1 MKKSKLITAGI
12 IVAALV
18 LIVVAV
24 AGVNNRAISLE
35 EQISGAEAQISVAE
49 KRRVDLIY
57 NLVDNAIKEIMDI
70 TLAAFQADDTVLAEQ
85 VEPLEETI
93 DLMIDT
99 LRERHILRLK
109 NGVCAIESGIIFLE
123 ILTNLLQHCRAHR
136 GQGIRG
142 RPLRRPRVPPQ
153 HARRVCAK
161 FQRDAGAV

>member
-57 NLVDNAIKEIMDI
+57 NLVD
-70 TLAAFQADDTVLAEQ
+70 TVTARS
-85 VEPLEETI
+85 
-93 DLMIDT
+93 M
-99 LRERHILRLK
+99 
-109 NGVCAIESGIIFLE
+109 
-123 ILTNLLQHCRAHR
+123 RAR
-136 GQGIRG
+136 RCLPSRKPG
-142 RPLRRPRVPPQ
+142 RRPRRATPM
-153 HARRVCAK
+153 RR
-161 FQRDAGAV
+161 

>member
-57 NLVDNAIKEIMDI
+57 NLVDTVTAYQEYEGETMLAI
-70 TLAAFQADDTVLAEQ
+70 T
-85 VEPLEETI
+85 
-93 DLMIDT
+93 
-99 LRERHILRLK
+99 
-109 NGVCAIESGIIFLE
+109 S
-123 ILTNLLQHCRAHR
+123 
-136 GQGIRG
+136 
-142 RPLRRPRVPPQ
+142 
-153 HARRVCAK
+153 
-161 FQRDAGAV
+161 